1 MNHCLIQAVINS
13 APQMR
18 YTKENQ
24 TPIAEMIVNFKG
36 LRSEDP
42 TRDLKIIGWGNIA
55 QEMVDELKEGQ
66 NIVIE
71 GRLKMNSVTR
81 KDGTKEKQA
90 ELTASKIHQISP
102 VEVINSDQKENNE
115 SFEKIEKDCSY
126 YLKKTWMNFDTY
138 LERCILISKQSLHVM
153 TLHLTLSMQIIS
165 IYAIFVFLLRMK
177 KTEKIEISKGHKRWI
192 FGG

>member
-42 TRDLKIIGWGNIA
+42 VRELKVLGWGNIA
-55 QEMVDELKEGQ
+55 QEMIDELKEGQ

-71 GRLKMNSVTR
+71 GRLRMNSVTR

-90 ELTASKIHQISP
+90 ELTASKIHQMTPVDFIKSNENEKNELIDKKEVTKKSNWDSSP
-102 VEVINSDQKENNE
+102 LVPEVD
-115 SFEKIEKDCSY
+115 
-126 YLKKTWMNFDTY
+126 
-138 LERCILISKQSLHVM
+138 
-153 TLHLTLSMQIIS
+153 
-165 IYAIFVFLLRMK
+165 
-177 KTEKIEISKGHKRWI
+177 EIP
-192 FGG
+192 F

>member
-1 MNHCLIQAVINS
+1 MNHCLIQAIITS

-24 TPIAEMIVNFKG
+24 TAIAEMIVNFKG

-81 KDGTKEKQA
+81 KDGTKEKQP

-102 VEVINSDQKENNE
+102 VDVLNSDQKENNE
-115 SFEKIEKDCSY
+115 SIENKETTKN
-126 YLKKTWMNFDTY
+126 LVGIVR
-138 LERCILISKQSLHVM
+138 L
-153 TLHLTLSMQIIS
+153 
-165 IYAIFVFLLRMK
+165 
-177 KTEKIEISKGHKRWI
+177 
-192 FGG
+192 

>member
-42 TRDLKIIGWGNIA
+42 TRELKILGWGNIA
-55 QEMVDELKEGQ
+55 QEMIDELKEGQ

-71 GRLKMNSVTR
+71 GRLRMNSVTR

-90 ELTASKIHQISP
+90 ELTASKIHQITP
-102 VEVINSDQKENNE
+102 AEVIKSEQKENNVPL
-115 SFEKIEKDCSY
+115 D
-126 YLKKTWMNFDTY
+126 KKEN
-138 LERCILISKQSLHVM
+138 SKNNSWDSSPLVPE
-153 TLHLTLSMQIIS
+153 
-165 IYAIFVFLLRMK
+165 VD
-177 KTEKIEISKGHKRWI
+177 EIP
-192 FGG
+192 F

>member
-36 LRSEDP
+36 LRKEDP
-42 TRDLKIIGWGNIA
+42 TRDLKIIGWGNMA
-55 QEMVDELKEGQ
+55 QEMIDQLKEGQ

-71 GRLKMNSVTR
+71 GSLKMNSVTR
-81 KDGTKEKQA
+81 KDGTKEKQP

-102 VEVINSDQKENNE
+102 DDFINSDQEDNNGSADKNENIKNSNWNSSPLVPE
-115 SFEKIEKDCSY
+115 VD
-126 YLKKTWMNFDTY
+126 
-138 LERCILISKQSLHVM
+138 
-153 TLHLTLSMQIIS
+153 
-165 IYAIFVFLLRMK
+165 
-177 KTEKIEISKGHKRWI
+177 EIP
-192 FGG
+192 F

>member
-18 YTKENQ
+18 YTKEHQ

-42 TRDLKIIGWGNIA
+42 TRELKIIGWGNIA
-55 QEMVDELKEGQ
+55 QGMVDELKEGQ

-81 KDGTKEKQA
+81 KDGTKEKQP
-90 ELTASKIHQISP
+90 ELTVSKIHQIER
-102 VEVINSDQKENNE
+102 VDAINSNQKENN
-115 SFEKIEKDCSY
+115 SSIDEK
-126 YLKKTWMNFDTY
+126 
-138 LERCILISKQSLHVM
+138 
-153 TLHLTLSMQIIS
+153 
-165 IYAIFVFLLRMK
+165 
-177 KTEKIEISKGHKRWI
+177 EINKNSSWDSSPLVPEVDEI
-192 FGG
+192 PF

>member
-24 TPIAEMIVNFKG
+24 NQIAEMIVNFKG

-42 TRDLKIIGWGNIA
+42 TRDLKVIGWGNIA

-81 KDGTKEKQA
+81 KDGTKEKQP
-90 ELTASKIHQISP
+90 ELTASKIHQIEP
-102 VEVINSDQKENNE
+102 VKAIKPDQKENNG
-115 SFEKIEKDCSY
+115 SMN
-126 YLKKTWMNFDTY
+126 KKEN
-138 LERCILISKQSLHVM
+138 I
-153 TLHLTLSMQIIS
+153 
-165 IYAIFVFLLRMK
+165 
-177 KTEKIEISKGHKRWI
+177 KTSNWDSSPLVPEVDEIP
-192 FGG
+192 F

>member
-24 TPIAEMIVNFKG
+24 TPIAEMIVKFKG
-36 LRSEDP
+36 LRSEYP
-42 TRDLKIIGWGNIA
+42 TRDLMIIGWRNSA

-90 ELTASKIHQISP
+90 ELTASKIHQITS
-102 VEVINSDQKENNE
+102 VDVSKSDKKENNE
-115 SFEKIEKDCSY
+115 SFENKESTKNSSWDSSP
-126 YLKKTWMNFDTY
+126 LVPEVD
-138 LERCILISKQSLHVM
+138 
-153 TLHLTLSMQIIS
+153 
-165 IYAIFVFLLRMK
+165 
-177 KTEKIEISKGHKRWI
+177 EIP
-192 FGG
+192 F